1 MRKKGKHIQGT
12 VSKRSRNKVKAKSK
26 SKKQEPESKKHS
38 SKNSLNLIINY
49 KLIFGKILTKIKIK
63 FK

>member
-49 KLIFGKILTKIKIK
+49 MTQLF
-63 FK
+63 